1 MPPVVV
7 LFVLAVLILAQ
18 LFHTLFPGRITY
30 LRRLILA
37 VVGVS
42 MGELAGRLLAPGPMV
57 GELHA
62 AWGGALTTVLQLLGN
77 RFLREPT
84 P

>member
-7 LFVLAVLILAQ
+7 LFLLAVLILAQ
-18 LFHTLFPGRITY
+18 LFHTLFPRRITY

-42 MGELAGRLLAPGPMV
+42 VGELAGRLLVSGPMV

-62 AWGGALTTVLQLLGN
+62 GWGIALTSALQLLGN
-77 RFLREPT
+77 RFLREPSL
-84 P
+84 

>member
-37 VVGVS
+37 VVGVAL
-42 MGELAGRLLAPGPMV
+42 GELAGRLVLSGPML
-57 GELHA
+57 GELHVG
-62 AWGGALTTVLQLLGN
+62 WGIALTTALQLLGN

>member
-7 LFVLAVLILAQ
+7 LFLLAVLILAQ
-18 LFHTLFPGRITY
+18 LFHTVFPGRITY
-30 LRRLILA
+30 LRRVILA
-37 VVGVS
+37 VLGVGL
-42 MGELAGRLLAPGPMV
+42 GELVGKLMVPGPML

-62 AWGGALTTVLQLLGN
+62 GWDLVLTTALQLLGN
-77 RFLREPT
+77 RFLREPS

>member
-1 MPPVVV
+1 MPPVVL
-7 LFVLAVLILAQ
+7 LFLLAVVILAQ

-30 LRRLILA
+30 LRRVILA
-37 VVGVS
+37 VIGVAL
-42 MGELAGRLLAPGPMV
+42 GELAGRLLLPGPTL

-62 AWGGALTTVLQLLGN
+62 GWDIALTAALQLLGN
-77 RFLREPT
+77 RFLREPV